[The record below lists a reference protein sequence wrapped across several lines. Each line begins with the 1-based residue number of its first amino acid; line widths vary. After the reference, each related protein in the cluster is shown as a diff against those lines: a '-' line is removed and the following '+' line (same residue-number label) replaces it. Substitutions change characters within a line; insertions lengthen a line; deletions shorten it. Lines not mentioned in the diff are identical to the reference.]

1 MCICTTRDIKA
12 SLRSE
17 QQEVYDEDPEEEE
30 KNNFRCVLDFQ
41 TNVDVAF
48 TWMQYVN
55 HFEEWKF
62 KKLNVAAPDGE
73 QRWTPKFTGVMGGR
87 KNGGCVLD
95 DEGLALYERVKT
107 WIAQF
112 KIDENYEVFQKLCN
126 SMSRQYGLI
135 KDVKSK
141 RKDTRDVREVH
152 DNDEAS
158 ASALADLPVFDFGA
172 VVSPVQQEVG
182 V

>member
-62 KKLNVAAPDGE
+62 KKLNVAAPEGE
-73 QRWTPKFTGVMGGR
+73 HRWIPKFTGVMGGR

-95 DEGLALYERVKT
+95 DEGSALYERVKT
-107 WIAQF
+107 WMAQF
-112 KIDENYEVFQKLCN
+112 KIT
-126 SMSRQYGLI
+126 RTT
-135 KDVKSK
+135 
-141 RKDTRDVREVH
+141 RKETLQQHEPSIWVNKGCEAQEEGHTRR
-152 DNDEAS
+152 S
-158 ASALADLPVFDFGA
+158 
-172 VVSPVQQEVG
+172 
-182 V
+182 